1 MNYYEDN
8 SNRQPIEDYRG
19 GLPVASR
26 VCGIISISLGLLSV
40 TACCLGYLSIPLGA
54 LGILFAVLS
63 RRKGKPLPPMCKT
76 GLILSVIGLMIGI
89 LMMVVSIYSAITNP
103 NFWAAMQET
112 YAQYQQLYQELYGT
126 APEAYNNLS
135 L

>member
-8 SNRQPIEDYRG
+8 SNRQPNEDYRG
-19 GLPVASR
+19 GLPLASR

-63 RRKGKPLPPMCKT
+63 RRKDKPLPPMCKT
-76 GLILSVIGLMIGI
+76 GLFLSVIGLIIGI

-112 YAQYQQLYQELYGT
+112 YEQYQQLYQELYGI
-126 APEAYNNLS
+126 
-135 L
+135 